1 MAYDAN
7 KDYTKAI
14 QDAIASG
21 ASADVVNQLN
31 NERNEKIAAAG
42 GALDKY
48 KDDTAQMVSEYT
60 AGKTTGSNLANNYF
74 PEKNNSGSVPRGYG
88 TNTSVGSGT
97 TVAPNGDVLAM
108 HDWSTDTTDYSL
120 QMQNAKTIE
129 EFRKAA
135 QAREHKA
142 NAQGIDISG
151 ASGAMS
157 NEQIYNE
164 WAKKNNYNPSYGDYL
179 YGGYGKDWQGNETWI
194 DNAGI
199 GQGYYGMDA
208 SGNWGYYADPGL
220 TQKLDNGNWA
230 RSSDGGPVVLDE
242 RGLPYMTK
250 EGRDMSRA
258 GQTVIMTGNGRDY
271 FKVTYGEN
279 GYITRSVK
287 LNTNHVDGLK
297 LASAANNGAG
307 VTSQELLKQQTGHTY
322 VGPGSAITQADVRP
336 GTTADYYAALA
347 ARDAAQGGQGG
358 YYGADV
364 STPEGMNALLEQ
376 IRSEQNTN
384 VSGGLPSNNS
394 SSNNSPGN
402 DSSFDSH
409 LSRIDELEAQ
419 LLAWQKEA
427 NQAAVDLSVKEIE
440 ATLENGLAAYSKDAA
455 EAYLKML
462 QAEHNQTLR
471 NSAAGDLG
479 GIGQKQYSAAE
490 SQYEAALLQIA
501 LEKEAFI
508 NSSKQQIDQL
518 RAQGRFQEAQI
529 LSDWAQSK
537 LDRYDNNYKWYQ
549 ELLLKE
555 KQIDYQQFAAD
566 REFAYNR
573 AVDMLNRGIL
583 TGDALETLG
592 ISSADAQRY
601 ADMLNEEAQIN
612 LAYSKAQ
619 LDALVNENAGMSYS
633 SSGSGPVGTPSYTPP
648 SYTPP
653 TPTPDTSNQPI
664 GTVVVVGADGK
675 TRTATVYSDGTIDG
689 LQTGDSFT
697 MDGETYTFD
706 GSQIRNAKEAAG
718 INTWL
723 GNAKKAL
730 SITNNITPDGA
741 LTELQRRVTNLQNHI
756 AETNAKLNQYRSY
769 NFEERVKS
777 SGLIQGERYL
787 TGLSAS
793 EVAAY
798 REWVS
803 LTAELE
809 RYQRNLDTFN
819 GLIRQYQQYR

>member
-1 MAYDAN
+1 MAYDQN
-7 KDYTKAI
+7 TNFDNERKYLENL
-14 QDAIASG
+14 IAGGGRNG
-21 ASADVVNQLN
+21 AWAQNQLAELN
-31 NERNEKIAAAG
+31 KAEKQYG
-42 GALDKY
+42 
-48 KDDTAQMVSEYT
+48 TPTST
-60 AGKTTGSNLANNYF
+60 ANNYY
-74 PEKNNSGSVPRGYG
+74 PERGGTGSIPEGSASSVNVGAG
-88 TNTSVGSGT
+88 TIT
-97 TVAPNGDVLAM
+97 APNGDILPL
-108 HDWSTDTTDYSL
+108 HDWSKDTTDYST

-129 EFRKAA
+129 EFLKAA
-135 QAREHKA
+135 QARENKA

-164 WAKKNNYNPSYGDYL
+164 WAKKNNYNPSYGTFI
-179 YGGYGKDWQGNETWI
+179 YGGYGKDWQGNEGWI
-194 DNAGI
+194 QNAGMA
-199 GQGYYGMDA
+199 QGYYGMDA

-230 RSSDGGPVVLDE
+230 QSSDGGPVILDE
-242 RGLPYMTK
+242 RGLPYMTE

-258 GQTVIMTGNGRDY
+258 GQTVIMTGNGRDH

-279 GYITRSVK
+279 GYITGWSK
-287 LNTNHVDGLK
+287 LDTNHLDGLK
-297 LASAANNGAG
+297 MASAANNGAG

-358 YYGADV
+358 YYDADV

-376 IRSEQNTN
+376 IRSEQNAN

-394 SSNNSPGN
+394 PGNNSSGN
-402 DSSFDSH
+402 NSSFDSH

-518 RAQGRFQEAQI
+518 RAHGRFQEAQI

-573 AVDMLNRGIL
+573 AVDMLSRGIL

-612 LAYSKAQ
+612 LAYSKAR
-619 LDALVNENAGMSYS
+619 LDALVNENAGMS
-633 SSGSGPVGTPSYTPP
+633 GGGPGGGPGGTPSY
-648 SYTPP
+648 
-653 TPTPDTSNQPI
+653 TPTPDTSNKPI
-664 GTVVVVGADGK
+664 GTVLVVGANGT
-675 TRTATVYSDGTIDG
+675 TRTATVYSDGTVDG

-723 GNAKKAL
+723 GNAQKAL
-730 SITNNITPDGA
+730 GITNNITPDGA

-769 NFEERVKS
+769 NFEERVQS
-777 SGLIQGERYL
+777 SGLVQGERYL
-787 TGLSAS
+787 TGLSPS
-793 EVAAY
+793 EAAAY
-798 REWVS
+798 QEWVS

>member
-48 KDDTAQMVSEYT
+48 KDDTAQIVSNYT
-60 AGKTTGSNLANNYF
+60 AGKTTGRNLANNYF

-108 HDWSTDTTDYSL
+108 HDWSKDTTDYSA

-129 EFRKAA
+129 EFSKAA
-135 QAREHKA
+135 QARENKA

-164 WAKKNNYNPSYGDYL
+164 WAKKNNYNPSYGTFI
-179 YGGYGKDWQGNETWI
+179 YGGYGKDWQGNEGWI
-194 DNAGI
+194 QNAGMRP
-199 GQGYYGMDA
+199 GYYGMDA

-230 RSSDGGPVVLDE
+230 RSSDGGPVILDE

-258 GQTVIMTGNGRDY
+258 GQTVIMTGNGRDH

-279 GYITRSVK
+279 GYITGWSR
-287 LNTNHVDGLK
+287 LDTNHVDGLK
-297 LASAANNGAG
+297 PASAANNGAG
-307 VTSQELLKQQTGHTY
+307 VTSQELLKQKTGHTY
-322 VGPGSAITQADVRP
+322 VGPGSAITQADIRP
-336 GTTADYYAALA
+336 TTIEDYYAALA
-347 ARDAAQGGQGG
+347 ARGETQGGQGG
-358 YYGADV
+358 QSGHGSADV

-376 IRSEQNTN
+376 IRSEQNIN

-394 SSNNSPGN
+394 PGN
-402 DSSFDSH
+402 NSSFDSH

-462 QAEHNQTLR
+462 QSEHNQTLR

-573 AVDMLNRGIL
+573 AVDMLSRGIL

-619 LDALVNENAGMSYS
+619 LDALVNENAGMSGG
-633 SSGSGPVGTPSYTPP
+633 GSGGTPSY
-648 SYTPP
+648 
-653 TPTPDTSNQPI
+653 TPTPDTSNKPI
-664 GTVVVVGADGK
+664 GTVLVVGANGT
-675 TRTATVYSDGTIDG
+675 TRTATVYSDGTVDG
-689 LQTGDSFT
+689 LQAGDSFT

-706 GSQIRNAKEAAG
+706 GSQIRTSEAAAG
-718 INTWL
+718 IKTWL
-723 GNAKKAL
+723 GNAQKAL
-730 SITNNITPDGA
+730 GITNSITPEGA

-756 AETNAKLNQYRSY
+756 AETNAKLNQYSSY
-769 NFEERVKS
+769 NFGERVQS
-777 SGLIQGERYL
+777 SGLVQGERYL
-787 TGLSAS
+787 TGLSPS
-793 EVAAY
+793 EAAAY
-798 REWVS
+798 QEWVS

>member
-60 AGKTTGSNLANNYF
+60 AGKTTGRNLANDYF
-74 PEKNNSGSVPRGYG
+74 PEKNYSGSVPNGYG
-88 TNTSVGSGT
+88 RNTSVGSGT

-108 HDWSTDTTDYSL
+108 HDWATDTTDYSL

-230 RSSDGGPVVLDE
+230 RSSDGGPVILDE

-287 LNTNHVDGLK
+287 LDTNHVDGLK

-322 VGPGSAITQADVRP
+322 VGPGSAITQDDVRP

-347 ARDAAQGGQGG
+347 ARDTAQGGQGETG
-358 YYGADV
+358 YD
-364 STPEGMNALLEQ
+364 T
-376 IRSEQNTN
+376 QNPSGYHTGGI
-384 VSGGLPSNNS
+384 VSGGTTALQEAIDRGYTQPEVSAREAADYTEFIKQIYAKQLEQELAELSAQYESGRNQTAAQSEIARRNFSEQANAYGLNS
-394 SSNNSPGN
+394 GTSGQA
-402 DSSFDSH
+402 
-409 LSRIDELEAQ
+409 ELAR
-419 LLAWQKEA
+419 
-427 NQAAVDLSVKEIE
+427 S
-440 ATLENGLAAYSKDAA
+440 ATLQSALASLQGQYISAMQRAQSENDIALAQALYSEYVRQEEAAAAADKFAQEMAYKYKALDYEKAYNDAYLALQQAKNAA
-455 EAYLKML
+455 EAQQNLLEL
-462 QAEHNQTLR
+462 Q
-471 NSAAGDLG
+471 
-479 GIGQKQYSAAE
+479 Y
-490 SQYEAALLQIA
+490 
-501 LEKEAFI
+501 
-508 NSSKQQIDQL
+508 
-518 RAQGRFQEAQI
+518 
-529 LSDWAQSK
+529 
-537 LDRYDNNYKWYQ
+537 RYDA
-549 ELLLKE
+549 L
-555 KQIDYQQFAAD
+555 AA
-566 REFAYNR
+566 A
-573 AVDMLNRGIL
+573 M
-583 TGDALETLG
+583 
-592 ISSADAQRY
+592 
-601 ADMLNEEAQIN
+601 
-612 LAYSKAQ
+612 
-619 LDALVNENAGMSYS
+619 
-633 SSGSGPVGTPSYTPP
+633 
-648 SYTPP
+648 
-653 TPTPDTSNQPI
+653 
-664 GTVVVVGADGK
+664 
-675 TRTATVYSDGTIDG
+675 
-689 LQTGDSFT
+689 
-697 MDGETYTFD
+697 
-706 GSQIRNAKEAAG
+706 
-718 INTWL
+718 
-723 GNAKKAL
+723 
-730 SITNNITPDGA
+730 
-741 LTELQRRVTNLQNHI
+741 
-756 AETNAKLNQYRSY
+756 
-769 NFEERVKS
+769 
-777 SGLIQGERYL
+777 
-787 TGLSAS
+787 
-793 EVAAY
+793 
-798 REWVS
+798 
-803 LTAELE
+803 
-809 RYQRNLDTFN
+809 
-819 GLIRQYQQYR
+819 

>member
-48 KDDTAQMVSEYT
+48 KDDTAQMVSNYT
-60 AGKTTGSNLANNYF
+60 AGKTTGRNLANNYF

-258 GQTVIMTGNGRDY
+258 GQTVIMTGNGRDH

-287 LNTNHVDGLK
+287 LDTNHVDGLK

-376 IRSEQNTN
+376 IRSEQNIN

-394 SSNNSPGN
+394 PGNNSSGN

-619 LDALVNENAGMSYS
+619 LDALVNKNSGMPY
-633 SSGSGPVGTPSYTPP
+633 SGPGGGPGGGTPTTEQTDGGLCTIIRTMPNGEQVTYRKTKGELGGFVQDG
-648 SYTPP
+648 
-653 TPTPDTSNQPI
+653 DTVYDESGNLVGIYNSSTGELITESEYRYNQNLSTQYRDWYSKYNGNIAGQSANSAKNLYMVYKSAIPKLQKEI
-664 GTVVVVGADGK
+664 DQLDAQIQGAQNGTVNISPNAPEQ
-675 TRTATVYSDGTIDG
+675 TRIVYNALRQQLDNA
-689 LQTGDSFT
+689 
-697 MDGETYTFD
+697 
-706 GSQIRNAKEAAG
+706 NAKMA
-718 INTWL
+718 
-723 GNAKKAL
+723 
-730 SITNNITPDGA
+730 
-741 LTELQRRVTNLQNHI
+741 
-756 AETNAKLNQYRSY
+756 
-769 NFEERVKS
+769 
-777 SGLIQGERYL
+777 
-787 TGLSAS
+787 
-793 EVAAY
+793 
-798 REWVS
+798 
-803 LTAELE
+803 
-809 RYQRNLDTFN
+809 RYQAAVQEYERIMT
-819 GLIRQYQQYR
+819 GG

>member
-1 MAYDAN
+1 MAYDQN
-7 KDYTKAI
+7 TNFDNERKYLENL
-14 QDAIASG
+14 IAGGGRNG
-21 ASADVVNQLN
+21 AWAKNQLAELN
-31 NERNEKIAAAG
+31 KAEKQYG
-42 GALDKY
+42 
-48 KDDTAQMVSEYT
+48 TPTST
-60 AGKTTGSNLANNYF
+60 ANNYY
-74 PEKNNSGSVPRGYG
+74 PERGGTGSIPKGSAS
-88 TNTSVGSGT
+88 SVNVGAGKIT
-97 TVAPNGDVLAM
+97 APNGDELAL
-108 HDWSTDTTDYSL
+108 HDWSKDTTDYST

-129 EFRKAA
+129 EFLKAA
-135 QAREHKA
+135 QDREHKA

-164 WAKKNNYNPSYGDYL
+164 WAKKNNYNPSYSTFI
-179 YGGYGKDWQGNETWI
+179 YGGYGKDWQGNEGWI
-194 DNAGI
+194 QNAGMA
-199 GQGYYGMDA
+199 QGYYGMDA
-208 SGNWGYYADPGL
+208 SGDWGYYADPGL
-220 TQKLDNGNWA
+220 TQKLENGHWA
-230 RSSDGGPVVLDE
+230 QSSDGGPVIFDE
-242 RGLPYMTK
+242 NGHPDMTVN
-250 EGRDMSRA
+250 GRDMSRA
-258 GQTVIMTGNGRDY
+258 GQTVIMTTNGSNY
-271 FKVTYGEN
+271 FKATYGEN
-279 GYITRSVK
+279 GYITGWSK
-287 LNTNHVDGLK
+287 LDTNHVDGLK
-297 LASAANNGAG
+297 MASAANNGAG
-307 VTSQELLKQQTGHTY
+307 VTSQELLKAKTGHTY
-322 VGPGSAITQADVRP
+322 LGPGATITQADVRP
-336 GTTADYYAALA
+336 TTIEDYYAALA
-347 ARDAAQGGQGG
+347 ARGETQGGQGG
-358 YYGADV
+358 QSGQGGQGGADV

-376 IRSEQNTN
+376 IRSEQNIN

-394 SSNNSPGN
+394 PGN
-402 DSSFDSH
+402 NSSFDSH

-573 AVDMLNRGIL
+573 AIDMLSRGIL

-592 ISSADAQRY
+592 IGSADAQRY

-612 LAYSKAQ
+612 LAYSKAR
-619 LDALVNENAGMSYS
+619 LDALVNENLGMSYS
-633 SSGSGPVGTPSYTPP
+633 GSGSGSGGGSGGTPSY
-648 SYTPP
+648 

-664 GTVVVVGADGK
+664 GTVLVVGANGT
-675 TRTATVYSDGTIDG
+675 TRTATVYSDGTVDG

-706 GSQIRNAKEAAG
+706 GSQIRTAEAAAG

-723 GNAKKAL
+723 GNAQKAL
-730 SITNNITPDGA
+730 GITNSITPEGA

-769 NFEERVKS
+769 NFGERVQS
-777 SGLIQGERYL
+777 SGLVQGERYL
-787 TGLSAS
+787 TGLSPS
-793 EVAAY
+793 EAAAY
-798 REWVS
+798 QEWVS

>member
-60 AGKTTGSNLANNYF
+60 AGKTTGRNLANNYF

-108 HDWSTDTTDYSL
+108 HNWSTDTTDYSL

-230 RSSDGGPVVLDE
+230 RSSDGGPVILDE

-258 GQTVIMTGNGRDY
+258 GQTVIMTGNGRDH

-279 GYITRSVK
+279 GYITGWSR
-287 LNTNHVDGLK
+287 LDTNHVDGLK
-297 LASAANNGAG
+297 PASAANNGAG

-364 STPEGMNALLEQ
+364 SGTTALQEAIDRGYTQGSFNAQETTLPEVSAREAADYAEFIKQIYAKQLEQ
-376 IRSEQNTN
+376 ELAGLSAQYESGRNQTAAQSEIARRNFSEQANAYGLN
-384 VSGGLPSNNS
+384 SGTSGQAELARSANLQS
-394 SSNNSPGN
+394 ALASLQGQYISAMQRAQSEN
-402 DSSFDSH
+402 DIALAQALYSEYV
-409 LSRIDELEAQ
+409 RQEEAAAAADKFAQ
-419 LLAWQKEA
+419 EMAYKYKALDYEKAYNDAYLALQ
-427 NQAAVDLSVKEIE
+427 QAK
-440 ATLENGLAAYSKDAA
+440 NAA
-455 EAYLKML
+455 EAQQNLLEL
-462 QAEHNQTLR
+462 Q
-471 NSAAGDLG
+471 
-479 GIGQKQYSAAE
+479 Y
-490 SQYEAALLQIA
+490 
-501 LEKEAFI
+501 
-508 NSSKQQIDQL
+508 
-518 RAQGRFQEAQI
+518 
-529 LSDWAQSK
+529 
-537 LDRYDNNYKWYQ
+537 RYDA
-549 ELLLKE
+549 L
-555 KQIDYQQFAAD
+555 AA
-566 REFAYNR
+566 A
-573 AVDMLNRGIL
+573 M
-583 TGDALETLG
+583 
-592 ISSADAQRY
+592 
-601 ADMLNEEAQIN
+601 
-612 LAYSKAQ
+612 
-619 LDALVNENAGMSYS
+619 
-633 SSGSGPVGTPSYTPP
+633 
-648 SYTPP
+648 
-653 TPTPDTSNQPI
+653 
-664 GTVVVVGADGK
+664 
-675 TRTATVYSDGTIDG
+675 
-689 LQTGDSFT
+689 
-697 MDGETYTFD
+697 
-706 GSQIRNAKEAAG
+706 
-718 INTWL
+718 
-723 GNAKKAL
+723 
-730 SITNNITPDGA
+730 
-741 LTELQRRVTNLQNHI
+741 
-756 AETNAKLNQYRSY
+756 
-769 NFEERVKS
+769 
-777 SGLIQGERYL
+777 
-787 TGLSAS
+787 
-793 EVAAY
+793 
-798 REWVS
+798 
-803 LTAELE
+803 
-809 RYQRNLDTFN
+809 
-819 GLIRQYQQYR
+819 

>member
-1 MAYDAN
+1 MAYDQN
-7 KDYTKAI
+7 TNFDNERKYLENL
-14 QDAIASG
+14 IAGGGGSG
-21 ASADVVNQLN
+21 AWAKNQLAELN
-31 NERNEKIAAAG
+31 KAEKQYG
-42 GALDKY
+42 
-48 KDDTAQMVSEYT
+48 TPTST
-60 AGKTTGSNLANNYF
+60 ANNYY
-74 PEKNNSGSVPRGYG
+74 PERGGTGSIPKGSASSVNVGAG
-88 TNTSVGSGT
+88 TIT
-97 TVAPNGDVLAM
+97 APNGDVLAM
-108 HDWSTDTTDYSL
+108 HDWSKDTTDYSA

-129 EFRKAA
+129 EFLKVA
-135 QAREHKA
+135 QDRENKA

-164 WAKKNNYNPSYGDYL
+164 WVKKNNYNPSYGTFMYD
-179 YGGYGKDWQGNETWI
+179 GYGKDWQGNEGWI
-194 DNAGI
+194 HSAGMA
-199 GQGYYGMDA
+199 QGYYGMDA
-208 SGNWGYYADPGL
+208 SGDWGYYADPGL
-220 TQKLDNGNWA
+220 TQKLENGHWA
-230 RSSDGGPVVLDE
+230 RSSDGGPVIFDE
-242 RGLPYMTK
+242 RGLPDMTTA
-250 EGRDMSRA
+250 GRDMSRA
-258 GQTVIMTGNGRDY
+258 GQTVIMTGNGSQY
-271 FKVTYGEN
+271 YKVTYGEN
-279 GYITRSVK
+279 GYITGWSK
-287 LNTNHVDGLK
+287 LDTNHVDGLK
-297 LASAANNGAG
+297 MASAANNGAG

-336 GTTADYYAALA
+336 TTIEDYYAALA
-347 ARDAAQGGQGG
+347 SRDAAQGGQGG
-358 YYGADV
+358 QSGQSGQGGQGGQGGADV

-376 IRSEQNTN
+376 IRSEQNIN

-394 SSNNSPGN
+394 PGN
-402 DSSFDSH
+402 NSSFDSH

-508 NSSKQQIDQL
+508 NSSNQQIDQL
-518 RAQGRFQEAQI
+518 RAQGRLQEAQI

-573 AVDMLNRGIL
+573 AVDMLSRGIL

-612 LAYSKAQ
+612 LAYSKAR
-619 LDALVNENAGMSYS
+619 LDALVNENAGMS
-633 SSGSGPVGTPSYTPP
+633 GGGPGGGPGGGTPTTEQTDGGLYTIIRTMPNGEQVTYRKTKDELGGFVQDGDAVYDE
-648 SYTPP
+648 SGNLGGIYNSSTGELI
-653 TPTPDTSNQPI
+653 TESEYRYNQNQSTQYRDWYIKYNGNIAGQSANSAKNLYEVYKSAIPKLQKEI
-664 GTVVVVGADGK
+664 DRLDAQIQGAQNGTVNISPNAPEQ
-675 TRTATVYSDGTIDG
+675 TRIVYNALRRQLDNA
-689 LQTGDSFT
+689 
-697 MDGETYTFD
+697 
-706 GSQIRNAKEAAG
+706 NAKMA
-718 INTWL
+718 
-723 GNAKKAL
+723 
-730 SITNNITPDGA
+730 
-741 LTELQRRVTNLQNHI
+741 
-756 AETNAKLNQYRSY
+756 
-769 NFEERVKS
+769 
-777 SGLIQGERYL
+777 
-787 TGLSAS
+787 
-793 EVAAY
+793 
-798 REWVS
+798 
-803 LTAELE
+803 
-809 RYQRNLDTFN
+809 RYQAAVQEYERIMT
-819 GLIRQYQQYR
+819 GG

>member
-1 MAYDAN
+1 MAYDQN
-7 KDYTKAI
+7 TNFDNERKYLENL
-14 QDAIASG
+14 IAGGGGSG
-21 ASADVVNQLN
+21 AWAKNQLAELN
-31 NERNEKIAAAG
+31 KAEKQYG
-42 GALDKY
+42 
-48 KDDTAQMVSEYT
+48 TPT
-60 AGKTTGSNLANNYF
+60 RTANNYY
-74 PEKNNSGSVPRGYG
+74 PERGGTGSIPKGSAS
-88 TNTSVGSGT
+88 SVNVGAGKIT
-97 TVAPNGDVLAM
+97 APNGDELAL
-108 HDWSTDTTDYSL
+108 HDWSKDTTDYST

-164 WAKKNNYNPSYGDYL
+164 WAKKNNYNPSYGGYL

-230 RSSDGGPVVLDE
+230 RSSDGGPVILDE

-258 GQTVIMTGNGRDY
+258 GQTVIMTGNGRDH

-279 GYITRSVK
+279 GYITGWSR
-287 LNTNHVDGLK
+287 LDTNHVDGLK
-297 LASAANNGAG
+297 LASSANNGAG

-358 YYGADV
+358 QGGQSGQSGQSGQGGADV

-376 IRSEQNTN
+376 IRSEQNIN

-394 SSNNSPGN
+394 PGN
-402 DSSFDSH
+402 NSSFDSH

-471 NSAAGDLG
+471 NASAGDLG

-573 AVDMLNRGIL
+573 AVDMLSRGIL

-619 LDALVNENAGMSYS
+619 LDALVNENSGMS
-633 SSGSGPVGTPSYTPP
+633 GGGHGGGPGGGTPTTEQTDGGLYTIIRTMPNGEQVT
-648 SYTPP
+648 YR
-653 TPTPDTSNQPI
+653 
-664 GTVVVVGADGK
+664 K
-675 TRTATVYSDGTIDG
+675 TRGELGGFVQDGDTVYDESGNLVGIYNSS
-689 LQTGDSFT
+689 TGEF
-697 MDGETYTFD
+697 
-706 GSQIRNAKEAAG
+706 
-718 INTWL
+718 
-723 GNAKKAL
+723 
-730 SITNNITPDGA
+730 ITESEYRYN
-741 LTELQRRVTNLQNHI
+741 QNQS
-756 AETNAKLNQYRSY
+756 TQYRDWYIKY
-769 NFEERVKS
+769 NGNIAGNF
-777 SGLIQGERYL
+777 
-787 TGLSAS
+787 
-793 EVAAY
+793 
-798 REWVS
+798 
-803 LTAELE
+803 
-809 RYQRNLDTFN
+809 
-819 GLIRQYQQYR
+819 